1 MECDRSVSELLGS
14 QQASGVHQ
22 ESRGVVP
29 GKWASGPSCRN
40 FSTVS
45 FLMLVV
51 VMLKLEVYHIVS
63 SPTVVTVANHVL
75 MFNVTENVS
84 VTLQTLKIT
93 SPKFKVPGRE
103 QADSEQQNNL
113 YSLMLHQT
121 IECD

>member
-1 MECDRSVSELLGS
+1 
-14 QQASGVHQ
+14 
-22 ESRGVVP
+22 
-29 GKWASGPSCRN
+29 
-40 FSTVS
+40 
-45 FLMLVV
+45 MLVV